1 MDQHALAP
9 RRVVFY
15 GDSRA
20 DWWDIPQMEGV
31 QCIARGLP
39 GASSAYVLQRLNA
52 VVSPLRPDIVVL
64 QMGVNDLAELMLGS
78 RERALAVAATRRTIE
93 AVVASARTLGA
104 RVVLTTIFPLAHGP
118 LPDTAVQRAIAEVN
132 HDLLG
137 LRMAGVQVLDSATV
151 LAGSDGYVRDT
162 YADDELHLSV
172 AGYAALNAALVPL
185 LGNCNQG

>member
-1 MDQHALAP
+1 M
-9 RRVVFY
+9 
-15 GDSRA
+15 
-20 DWWDIPQMEGV
+20 
-31 QCIARGLP
+31 
-39 GASSAYVLQRLNA
+39 
-52 VVSPLRPDIVVL
+52 
-64 QMGVNDLAELMLGS
+64 
-78 RERALAVAATRRTIE
+78 
-93 AVVASARTLGA
+93 
-104 RVVLTTIFPLAHGP
+104 
-118 LPDTAVQRAIAEVN
+118 QRAIAEVN